1 MVSKI
6 RKEIEPLIDYN
17 KTIAENFNAIRQKY
31 PNENY
36 MRLYKIVYRLM
47 KRKNKQNENNQQNQE
62 NKQEVKQ
69 EQAKE
74 EKKQEIK
81 EEKQEE
87 KQEAQKEKQEA
98 RASNQATK
106 LIVNLNEKELP
117 ISENLVKEEGENE
130 SEEEEENKKAV
141 EVSSVLTVIPK
152 LKNYF
157 FKLKGITPLS
167 EEEIKLEQ
175 EAWQEVGNDWMPSVE
190 TDSRYAS
197 LVNVALINLNQ
208 ILSRPEIFEK
218 VKRKQPNPA
227 EPKPVEEQ
235 QPKTAEQKQ
244 QEEKKKSE
252 EEQFYS
258 SGKLWTIG

>member
-17 KTIAENFNAIRQKY
+17 KTIAENFNVIRQKY

-47 KRKNKQNENNQQNQE
+47 KRKNRQNENNQQNQE

-69 EQAKE
+69 EQTKE
-74 EKKQEIK
+74 EEKQEIK

-87 KQEAQKEKQEA
+87 KQKEKQETK
-98 RASNQATK
+98 ASNQATK
-106 LIVNLNEKELP
+106 LVVNLNEKELP
-117 ISENLVKEEGENE
+117 ISENLVKEGENE
-130 SEEEEENKKAV
+130 SEEEEEENKKAV
-141 EVSSVLTVIPK
+141 EVASVLTVIPK

-167 EEEIKLEQ
+167 EEEIRLEQ

-218 VKRKQPNPA
+218 MKRKQPNPA
-227 EPKPVEEQ
+227 EPKKVEEQ
-235 QPKTAEQKQ
+235 QPKTPEQKQ

-258 SGKLWTIG
+258 TGKLWTIG